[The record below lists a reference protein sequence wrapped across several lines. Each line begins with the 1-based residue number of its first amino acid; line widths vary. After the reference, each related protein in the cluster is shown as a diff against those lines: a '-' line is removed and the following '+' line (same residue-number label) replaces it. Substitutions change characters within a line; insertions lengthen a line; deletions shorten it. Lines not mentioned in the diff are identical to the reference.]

1 MKRQFIIF
9 LLFIAANLKLFAQAK
24 EFLAQ
29 QLFEQKEYEKALLI
43 YEDLIE
49 SNTNNPAVYNNY
61 ILSLNQ
67 LKQHKKALKTTQKF
81 AKKASNPLPYIVD
94 QCWILSQMPEESKDY
109 DKLYQFIVQKTTQ
122 NPNLAFQASQQFR
135 TRNMLDAAIDVL
147 QKTEQIYGEDPQI
160 SNEIALI
167 YLENGQRFK
176 ALERYIDL
184 MVRSNVKYD
193 QLKQIFD
200 VYVTDSADIVALQ
213 EMLLLK
219 VQQYPSVTSLSEW
232 LKWTFVSLQNWEK
245 AFIYTRSIDKR
256 LQEEGERMMVLGEL
270 CFTNEAYSTAA
281 KCYKYVIDKGPENYH
296 YELALA
302 KWQHIKFID
311 LQSQDL
317 LPLSAQDSVA
327 LVQNWE
333 LYFQELRKF
342 VQNYGPSNITLTNA
356 SNLSWLWAQKYQNI
370 DSAAAVLQSYVDAP
384 YLNKKII
391 AEAKI
396 TLGDIFAES
405 GQTYKSELLYA
416 QVEKAFTEDEMGQL
430 AKFKRA
436 ELSFYRG
443 DFDWANMQLDVLK
456 GATTRLISNNAMEL
470 SLCITDNLGIDSNFT
485 ALEYYGKALLFQRQ
499 KQNDSALNYLNK
511 ITIEFPGHS
520 LGDEVLMRKAQ
531 IEKSRKKYDRASQ
544 IFDVLIAAY
553 PDDILHDNA
562 LFEAAQ
568 LNQYQLKNTPKALD
582 LYQSL
587 IDKHTDSIFI
597 VDARKEYRKLRGF

>member
-1 MKRQFIIF
+1 MFK
-9 LLFIAANLKLFAQAK
+9 ANLGLLGQAK

-29 QLFEQKEYEKALLI
+29 QLFEQKDFEKAILI
-43 YEDLIE
+43 YEELFE
-49 SNTNNPAVYNNY
+49 TNSQNSVVYNNY
-61 ILSLNQ
+61 LVSLIQ
-67 LKQHKKALKTTQKF
+67 LNQHKKALKIIQKSS
-81 AKKASNPLPYIVD
+81 KKVPNPLPFMID
-94 QCWILSQMPEESKDY
+94 QCWVLSQMPEENKEFE
-109 DKLYQFIVQKTTQ
+109 KLLNFITLKTTQ
-122 NPNLAFQASQQFR
+122 NPNMAFQAAQRFKF
-135 TRNMLDAAIDVL
+135 RNMLNVAIDIL

-219 VQQYPSVTSLSEW
+219 VQQYPTVTSLSEW
-232 LKWTFVSLQNWEK
+232 LKWTFISLQNWEK
-245 AFIYTRSIDKR
+245 AYIYTRSLDKR
-256 LQEEGERMMVLGEL
+256 LQEEGERMMELGEL
-270 CFTNEAYSTAA
+270 CYTNKAFSTASR
-281 KCYKYVIDKGPENYH
+281 CYRYIIDKGADNYY

-302 KWQHIKFID
+302 KWQHLTFID
-311 LQSQDL
+311 LQSQDQQQ
-317 LPLSAQDSVA
+317 LSIQDSIN
-327 LVQNWE
+327 LSQSWQT
-333 LYFQELRKF
+333 YFQDLRKF
-342 VQNYGPSNITLTNA
+342 IWEFGPSNTTLTNA
-356 SNLSWLWAQKYQNI
+356 SNLAWIWAQKYQNI
-370 DSAAAVLQSYVDAP
+370 DSAASILESYVEAP
-384 YLNKKII
+384 YLNKKIV

-396 TLGDIFAES
+396 SLGDLFAES
-405 GQTYKSELLYA
+405 GRTYKSELLYA

-470 SLCITDNLGIDSNFT
+470 SLCITDNLGVDSNFT

-499 KQNDSALNYLNK
+499 KINDSALLYLNK

-531 IEKSRKKYDRASQ
+531 IEKSRKNYERAAQ

-568 LNQYQLKNTPKALD
+568 LHQYQMNNTSKALE
-582 LYQSL
+582 LYQAL
-587 IDKHTDSIFI
+587 IDKHTNSIFI

>member
-1 MKRQFIIF
+1 
-9 LLFIAANLKLFAQAK
+9 LFKANLGLLGQAK

-29 QLFEQKEYEKALLI
+29 QLFEQKDFEKAILI
-43 YEDLIE
+43 YEELFE
-49 SNTNNPAVYNNY
+49 TNSQNSVVYNNY
-61 ILSLNQ
+61 LVSLIQ
-67 LKQHKKALKTTQKF
+67 LNQHKKALKIIQKSS
-81 AKKASNPLPYIVD
+81 KKVPNPLPFMID
-94 QCWILSQMPEESKDY
+94 QCWVLSQMPEENKEFE
-109 DKLYQFIVQKTTQ
+109 KLLNFITLKTTQ
-122 NPNLAFQASQQFR
+122 NPNMAFQAAQRFKF
-135 TRNMLDAAIDVL
+135 RNMLNVAIDIL

-219 VQQYPSVTSLSEW
+219 VQQYPTVTSLSEW
-232 LKWTFVSLQNWEK
+232 LKWTFISLQNWEK
-245 AFIYTRSIDKR
+245 AYIYTRSLDKR
-256 LQEEGERMMVLGEL
+256 LQEEGERMMELGEL
-270 CFTNEAYSTAA
+270 CYTNKAFSTASR
-281 KCYKYVIDKGPENYH
+281 CYRYIIDKGADNYY

-302 KWQHIKFID
+302 KWQHLTFID
-311 LQSQDL
+311 LQSQDQQQ
-317 LPLSAQDSVA
+317 LSIQDSIN
-327 LVQNWE
+327 LSQSWQT
-333 LYFQELRKF
+333 YFQDLRKF
-342 VQNYGPSNITLTNA
+342 IWEFGPSNTTLTNA
-356 SNLSWLWAQKYQNI
+356 SNLAWIWAQKYQNI
-370 DSAAAVLQSYVDAP
+370 DSAASILQSYVEAP
-384 YLNKKII
+384 YLNKKIV

-396 TLGDIFAES
+396 SLGDLFAES
-405 GQTYKSELLYA
+405 GRTYKSELLYA

-470 SLCITDNLGIDSNFT
+470 SLCITDNLGVDSNFT

-499 KQNDSALNYLNK
+499 KINDSALLYLNK

-531 IEKSRKKYDRASQ
+531 IEKSRKNYERAAQ

-568 LNQYQLKNTPKALD
+568 LHQYQMNNTSKALE
-582 LYQSL
+582 LYQAL
-587 IDKHTDSIFI
+587 IDKHTNSIFI

>member
-1 MKRQFIIF
+1 MFK
-9 LLFIAANLKLFAQAK
+9 ANLGLLGQAK

-29 QLFEQKEYEKALLI
+29 QLFEQKDFEKAILI
-43 YEDLIE
+43 YEELFE
-49 SNTNNPAVYNNY
+49 TNSQNSVVYNNY
-61 ILSLNQ
+61 LVSLIQ
-67 LKQHKKALKTTQKF
+67 LNQHKKALKIIQKSS
-81 AKKASNPLPYIVD
+81 KKVPNPLPFMID
-94 QCWILSQMPEESKDY
+94 QCWVLSQMPEENKEFE
-109 DKLYQFIVQKTTQ
+109 KLLNFITLKTTQ
-122 NPNLAFQASQQFR
+122 NPNMAFQAAQRFKF
-135 TRNMLDAAIDVL
+135 RNMLNVAIDIL

-219 VQQYPSVTSLSEW
+219 VQQYPTVTSLSEW
-232 LKWTFVSLQNWEK
+232 LKWTFISLQNWEK
-245 AFIYTRSIDKR
+245 AYIYTRSLDKR
-256 LQEEGERMMVLGEL
+256 LQEEGERMMELGEL
-270 CFTNEAYSTAA
+270 CYTNKAFSTASR
-281 KCYKYVIDKGPENYH
+281 CYRYIIDKGADNYY

-302 KWQHIKFID
+302 KWQHLTFID
-311 LQSQDL
+311 LQSQDQQQ
-317 LPLSAQDSVA
+317 LSIQDSIN
-327 LVQNWE
+327 LSQSWQT
-333 LYFQELRKF
+333 YFQDLRKF
-342 VQNYGPSNITLTNA
+342 IWEFGPSNTTLTNA
-356 SNLSWLWAQKYQNI
+356 SNLAWIWAQKYQNI
-370 DSAAAVLQSYVDAP
+370 DSAASILQSYVEAP
-384 YLNKKII
+384 YLNKKIV

-396 TLGDIFAES
+396 SLGDLFAES
-405 GQTYKSELLYA
+405 GRTYKSELLYA

-470 SLCITDNLGIDSNFT
+470 SLCITDNLGVDSNFT

-499 KQNDSALNYLNK
+499 KINDSALLYLNK

-531 IEKSRKKYDRASQ
+531 IEKSRKNYERAAQ

-568 LNQYQLKNTPKALD
+568 LHQYQMNKTSKALE
-582 LYQSL
+582 LYQAL
-587 IDKHTDSIFI
+587 IDKHTNSIFI

>member
-1 MKRQFIIF
+1 MFK
-9 LLFIAANLKLFAQAK
+9 ANLGLLGQAK

-29 QLFEQKEYEKALLI
+29 QLFEQKDFEKAILI
-43 YEDLIE
+43 YEELFE
-49 SNTNNPAVYNNY
+49 TNSQNSVVYNNY
-61 ILSLNQ
+61 LVSLIQ
-67 LKQHKKALKTTQKF
+67 LNQHKKALKIIQKSS
-81 AKKASNPLPYIVD
+81 KKVPNPLPFMID
-94 QCWILSQMPEESKDY
+94 QCWVLSQMPEENKEFE
-109 DKLYQFIVQKTTQ
+109 KLLNFITLKTTQ
-122 NPNLAFQASQQFR
+122 NPNMAFQAAQRFKF
-135 TRNMLDAAIDVL
+135 RNMLNVAIDIL

-219 VQQYPSVTSLSEW
+219 VQQYPTVTSLSEW
-232 LKWTFVSLQNWEK
+232 LKWTFISLQNWEK
-245 AFIYTRSIDKR
+245 AYIYTRSLDKR
-256 LQEEGERMMVLGEL
+256 LQEEGERMMELGEL
-270 CFTNEAYSTAA
+270 CYTNKAFSTASR
-281 KCYKYVIDKGPENYH
+281 CYRYIIDKGANNYY

-302 KWQHIKFID
+302 KWQHLTFID
-311 LQSQDL
+311 LQSQDQQQ
-317 LPLSAQDSVA
+317 LSIQDSIN
-327 LVQNWE
+327 LSQSWQT
-333 LYFQELRKF
+333 YFQDLRKF
-342 VQNYGPSNITLTNA
+342 IWEFGPSNTTLTNA
-356 SNLSWLWAQKYQNI
+356 SNLAWIWAQKYQNI
-370 DSAAAVLQSYVDAP
+370 DSAASILQSYVEAP
-384 YLNKKII
+384 YLNKKIV

-396 TLGDIFAES
+396 SLGDLFAES
-405 GQTYKSELLYA
+405 GRTYKSELLYA

-470 SLCITDNLGIDSNFT
+470 SLCITDNLGVDSNFT

-499 KQNDSALNYLNK
+499 KINDSALLYLNK

-531 IEKSRKKYDRASQ
+531 IEKSRKNYERAAQ

-568 LNQYQLKNTPKALD
+568 LHQYQMNNTSKALE
-582 LYQSL
+582 LYQAL
-587 IDKHTDSIFI
+587 IDKHTNSIFI

>member
-1 MKRQFIIF
+1 MKRLFFIL
-9 LLFIAANLKLFAQAK
+9 LLFFIQSIELYGQAQ
-24 EFLAQ
+24 EYLAQ
-29 QLFEQKEYEKALLI
+29 QLFDQKEYEKALLI

-49 SNTNNPAVYNNY
+49 TQTKNPAVYNNY
-61 ILSLNQ
+61 ILSLHH
-67 LKQHKKALKTTQKF
+67 LKQYKKALKTTQKF
-81 AKKASNPLPYIVD
+81 AKKASNPLPYMVD
-94 QCWILSQMPEESKDY
+94 QCWILSQIPEESKEY
-109 DKLYQFIVQKTTQ
+109 DKLYQFIIQKTTQ
-122 NPNLAFQASQQFR
+122 NPNLAFQAAQLFR
-135 TRNMLDAAIDVL
+135 QRNMLDAAIDVL

-256 LQEEGERMMVLGEL
+256 LQEEGERMMELGEL
-270 CFTNEAYSTAA
+270 CFTNQAFTTAT
-281 KCYKYVIDKGPENYH
+281 KCYKYIIDKGSDNYY

-302 KWQHIKFID
+302 KWQHIQFLD
-311 LQSQDL
+311 LQNQEIQKL
-317 LPLSAQDSVA
+317 TTQDSIA
-327 LVQNWE
+327 LTQSWQ

-342 VQNYGPSNITLTNA
+342 VRTYGPSNSTLTNA
-356 SNLSWLWAQKYQNI
+356 ANLSWIWAQKYNDI
-370 DSAAAVLQSYVDAP
+370 DSAASVLQSYVDAP

-396 TLGDIFAES
+396 TLGDIYAES

-416 QVEKAFTEDEMGQL
+416 QVEKAYTEDELGQL

-470 SLCITDNLGIDSNFT
+470 SLCITDNLGVDSNFT

-499 KQNDSALNYLNK
+499 KQNDSALHYLNK

-531 IEKSRKKYDRASQ
+531 IEKSRKNYDRASQ

-562 LFEAAQ
+562 LFEAAL
-568 LNQYQLKNTPKALD
+568 LNQYQLKNTPKALE
-582 LYQSL
+582 LYQTL

>member
-1 MKRQFIIF
+1 MFK
-9 LLFIAANLKLFAQAK
+9 ANLGLLGQAK

-29 QLFEQKEYEKALLI
+29 QLFEQKDFEKAILI
-43 YEDLIE
+43 YEELFE
-49 SNTNNPAVYNNY
+49 TNSQNSVVYNNY
-61 ILSLNQ
+61 LVSLIQ
-67 LKQHKKALKTTQKF
+67 LNQHKKALKIIQKSS
-81 AKKASNPLPYIVD
+81 KKVPNPLPFMID
-94 QCWILSQMPEESKDY
+94 QCWVLSQMPEENKEFE
-109 DKLYQFIVQKTTQ
+109 KLLNFITLKTTQ
-122 NPNLAFQASQQFR
+122 NPNMAFQAAQRFKF
-135 TRNMLDAAIDVL
+135 RNMLNVAIDIL

-219 VQQYPSVTSLSEW
+219 VQQYPTVTSLSEW
-232 LKWTFVSLQNWEK
+232 LKWTFISLQNWEK
-245 AFIYTRSIDKR
+245 AYIYTRSLDKR
-256 LQEEGERMMVLGEL
+256 LQEEGERMMELGEL
-270 CFTNEAYSTAA
+270 CYTNKAFSTASR
-281 KCYKYVIDKGPENYH
+281 CYRYIIDKGADNYY

-302 KWQHIKFID
+302 KWQHLTFID
-311 LQSQDL
+311 LQSQDQQQ
-317 LPLSAQDSVA
+317 LSIQDSIN
-327 LVQNWE
+327 LSQSWQT
-333 LYFQELRKF
+333 YFQDLRKF
-342 VQNYGPSNITLTNA
+342 IWEFGPSNTTLTNA
-356 SNLSWLWAQKYQNI
+356 SNLAWIWAQKYQNI
-370 DSAAAVLQSYVDAP
+370 DSAASILQSYVEAP
-384 YLNKKII
+384 YLNKKIV

-396 TLGDIFAES
+396 SLGDLFAES
-405 GQTYKSELLYA
+405 GRTYKSELLYA

-470 SLCITDNLGIDSNFT
+470 SLCITDNLGVDSNFT

-499 KQNDSALNYLNK
+499 KINDSALLYLNK

-531 IEKSRKKYDRASQ
+531 IEKSRKNYERAAQ

-568 LNQYQLKNTPKALD
+568 LHQYQMNNTSKALE
-582 LYQSL
+582 LYQAL
-587 IDKHTDSIFI
+587 IDKHTNSIFI